1 MVYCGI
7 HMQQYMS
14 CAHKI
19 CITSQ
24 DTREKLIGLIGQVPK
39 EEDAFGPAGQTLDD
53 MARTAGEVCPSVLY
67 YGDSEVE
74 QDSCVQGKV
83 SIMAHSLG
91 SVLTYDILC
100 NQPDLYSALN
110 VRPLS
115 ASPSNRR
122 SSAR

>member
-1 MVYCGI
+1 MADPGGHGQKSGPSLLIIPV
-7 HMQQYMS
+7 MQS
-14 CAHKI
+14 TTDI
-19 CITSQ
+19 E
-24 DTREKLIGLIGQVPK
+24 R
-39 EEDAFGPAGQTLDD
+39 
-53 MARTAGEVCPSVLY
+53 
-67 YGDSEVE
+67 DSFH
-74 QDSCVQGKV
+74 VQGKV

-122 SSAR
+122 SSAPVSLSLHTCLHELYFQCGSVHYVGLF